1 MADSKLV
8 KIAENIVKQIQD
20 DANKKLRKELTRKV
34 NGQVLVIIS
43 KRFNSVIKG
52 IFPKITT
59 KELKTILDAYE
70 AKIRTSLEK
79 PFLDSLK
86 DDKAE
91 QERFIKARDDLD
103 NRQRRTFIVRTYRD
117 FEEGRGAWKGR
128 KTELNNL
135 IREHHLKL
143 KEGQKASAA
152 NEKKLDKTSGRDN
165 LFGAQ
170 LGHGEGNEGLA
181 VSTVSAAK
189 AKSTIAGAGLNK
201 DEREAFDTAIQN
213 YENAVKVTID
223 HKQIIKDG
231 ELNKEYIPS
240 IFFQKALTNQEMK
253 VAEAAAIAQLEKE
266 FQDIANL
273 EGSTTLL
280 DAVTM
285 VLLDASASKQRST
298 GRRKKNISEKG
309 SGTKEST
316 FKTQKRIPKATGA
329 GVSAKAAA
337 TLKKKGLGTQQ
348 QFSPFNLASI
358 INEKLPQTIEKNMR
372 PPRLQNVTGRLAR
385 SAKITDVMQTRE
397 GYLSF
402 GYTYQRDPY
411 QVFEVG
417 TGSTPWSTRERDP
430 RKLIDKS
437 IREVAANMALGRFYT
452 RRM

>member
-348 QFSPFNLASI
+348 
-358 INEKLPQTIEKNMR
+358 
-372 PPRLQNVTGRLAR
+372 
-385 SAKITDVMQTRE
+385 
-397 GYLSF
+397 
-402 GYTYQRDPY
+402 
-411 QVFEVG
+411 
-417 TGSTPWSTRERDP
+417 
-430 RKLIDKS
+430 
-437 IREVAANMALGRFYT
+437 
-452 RRM
+452 